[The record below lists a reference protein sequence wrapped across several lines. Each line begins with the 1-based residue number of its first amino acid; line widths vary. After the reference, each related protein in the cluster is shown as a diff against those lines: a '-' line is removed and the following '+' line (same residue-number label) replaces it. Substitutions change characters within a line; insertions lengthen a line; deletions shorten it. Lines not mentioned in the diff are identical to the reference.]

1 MNKKNYIKRTAL
13 PVALFFSMVTLV
25 PALGFQPASAA
36 IDKVQQQSAIK
47 GIVVDEKGEP
57 IIGANVVAEGTTTG
71 TITDIDGVFRLN
83 VSAGTKLK
91 ISFIGFEAKTVVAKN
106 DMRVILVEDATTL
119 QEVEIVAYGVQKKVT
134 MTGAIAS
141 VKSEDLTRTSVG
153 SVANILGGQMTGLTT
168 VQYSGEPGSD
178 AADIFIRGKATW
190 SDAAPLIQV
199 DGVERG
205 MNDIDPNEI
214 ESITILKDA
223 SATAVF
229 GVRGANGVV
238 IVTTKRGKAGK
249 LTVNFKTNAT
259 YSYSPRM
266 PEYVD
271 AVGYANLANEARV
284 VRGKNPIYTNSEIQ
298 LFRSGLDPDLYPNVN
313 WRDVIL
319 NDYVIDNQ
327 HHLSLSGGGTNARY
341 YVSMGIMN
349 QGAVFKQDKSVSKH
363 NTNVDYHQYN
373 FRANVDAN
381 MTKTTLLSLNMET
394 IITKRNSPGYGDNNN
409 ALWSAQ
415 ANLPATIVPVKY
427 SNGTLPSFG
436 RNSDEVS
443 PYVQLNY
450 TGYKISETQATRM
463 NASLN
468 QKLDFITKGL
478 SARGVFSF
486 NYTGYFDQYRT
497 KTPDLYYATGR
508 KQNGALISKRT
519 SSATDMTYSDYRRIA
534 RQYYFEGNINYERI
548 FGEDHRVTG
557 LLNAYRQ
564 ENKDSYLN
572 NDDDDTTL
580 DERIRSIPKRYQAI
594 SARATYSY
602 KDTYMFEFN
611 VGYTGSEQFKKGNRY
626 GWFPAVALG
635 WVPTQYEWTREKLP
649 FLDFFKLR
657 ASLGKVGNDRIK
669 KIRFPYLSTV
679 STDYSS
685 VTWPGSTV
693 GESRVGANDLNWEE
707 TTKMD
712 IGVDLKMF
720 NDKVEL
726 TADIF
731 KDKNKGIFQQR
742 ANIPEEAGFVTNP
755 YTNIG
760 GMESWG
766 FDGNITFNHNF
777 TKDFGMTVRGNW
789 TFARNNVTYWE
800 QSGVVYPY
808 QSFVDVPYGVKRGL
822 ISLGL
827 FKDQADIESS
837 PVQTYSSDVRPGDIK
852 YKDVNGDGV
861 INDDDIVPL
870 SYSNT
875 PTLQYGFAAEFRY
888 KQFTASIFF
897 EGVGKVQYFYGG
909 SGYYPFAW
917 ETRGNVLNIVADQ
930 KNRWTPREYSGDAST
945 ENPNARFPRLTY
957 GENKNNNRESTFWL
971 ADGRYFRL
979 KNIELSYRFTSAWL
993 RDKISVQ
1000 NATLS
1005 LVGENLHV
1013 WDKVKLWDPEQASSN
1028 GAVYPLQRKF
1038 TLQLNVTF

>member
-1 MNKKNYIKRTAL
+1 MNCLKKIMLSVSLLLMA
-13 PVALFFSMVTLV
+13 VSLFAQKDITVSGTVR
-25 PALGFQPASAA
+25 
-36 IDKVQQQSAIK
+36 
-47 GIVVDEKGEP
+47 DEKGETLV
-57 IIGANVVAEGTTTG
+57 GVNVVVKNQPGFG
-71 TITDIDGVFRLN
+71 VVTDLDGKYVIKTQSNEVLIFSFVGYDKQEVAVSGREKIDIVMK
-83 VSAGTKLK
+83 VTS
-91 ISFIGFEAKTVVAKN
+91 EALEEVTVVGA
-106 DMRVILVEDATTL
+106 
-119 QEVEIVAYGVQKKVT
+119 GVQRKASVV
-134 MTGAIAS
+134 GAI
-141 VKSEDLTRTSVG
+141 
-153 SVANILGGQMTGLTT
+153 TT
-168 VQYSGEPGSD
+168 VDVKTMKMPTANLSNALAGNVAGIIAMQQSGEPGENGST
-178 AADIFIRGKATW
+178 FWIRGKSTFGAN
-190 SDAAPLIQV
+190 DGALVLV
-199 DGVERG
+199 DGIER
-205 MNDIDPNEI
+205 DFNEI
-214 ESITILKDA
+214 NAEDIESFSVLKDA
-223 SATAVF
+223 SATAIY
-229 GVRGANGVV
+229 GQRGANGVLL
-238 IVTTKRGKAGK
+238 ITTKKGQEGKVK
-249 LTVNFKTNAT
+249 INFKAEYGNQRPT
-259 YSYSPRM
+259 RM

-271 AVGYANLANEARV
+271 AVNYSQLANEARLT
-284 VRGKNPIYTNSEIQ
+284 RNMEPLYSNEELDIIRY
-298 LFRSGLDPDLYPNVN
+298 GLDPDLYPNVN

-373 FRANVDAN
+373 FRAKVDAN
-381 MTKTTLLSLNMET
+381 MIKTTLLSLNMET

-808 QSFVDVPYGVKRGL
+808 QSFVDVPYGVQRGL

-957 GENKNNNRESTFWL
+957 GENKNNNRASTFWL

>member
-1 MNKKNYIKRTAL
+1 M
-13 PVALFFSMVTLV
+13 
-25 PALGFQPASAA
+25 
-36 IDKVQQQSAIK
+36 
-47 GIVVDEKGEP
+47 
-57 IIGANVVAEGTTTG
+57 
-71 TITDIDGVFRLN
+71 
-83 VSAGTKLK
+83 
-91 ISFIGFEAKTVVAKN
+91 
-106 DMRVILVEDATTL
+106 
-119 QEVEIVAYGVQKKVT
+119 
-134 MTGAIAS
+134 
-141 VKSEDLTRTSVG
+141 
-153 SVANILGGQMTGLTT
+153 
-168 VQYSGEPGSD
+168 
-178 AADIFIRGKATW
+178 
-190 SDAAPLIQV
+190 
-199 DGVERG
+199 
-205 MNDIDPNEI
+205 
-214 ESITILKDA
+214 
-223 SATAVF
+223 
-229 GVRGANGVV
+229 
-238 IVTTKRGKAGK
+238 
-249 LTVNFKTNAT
+249 
-259 YSYSPRM
+259 
-266 PEYVD
+266 
-271 AVGYANLANEARV
+271 
-284 VRGKNPIYTNSEIQ
+284 
-298 LFRSGLDPDLYPNVN
+298 
-313 WRDVIL
+313 
-319 NDYVIDNQ
+319 
-327 HHLSLSGGGTNARY
+327 
-341 YVSMGIMN
+341 
-349 QGAVFKQDKSVSKH
+349 
-363 NTNVDYHQYN
+363 
-373 FRANVDAN
+373 
-381 MTKTTLLSLNMET
+381 
-394 IITKRNSPGYGDNNN
+394 
-409 ALWSAQ
+409 
-415 ANLPATIVPVKY
+415 
-427 SNGTLPSFG
+427 
-436 RNSDEVS
+436 
-443 PYVQLNY
+443 
-450 TGYKISETQATRM
+450 
-463 NASLN
+463 
-468 QKLDFITKGL
+468 
-478 SARGVFSF
+478 
-486 NYTGYFDQYRT
+486 
-497 KTPDLYYATGR
+497 
-508 KQNGALISKRT
+508 
-519 SSATDMTYSDYRRIA
+519 
-534 RQYYFEGNINYERI
+534 
-548 FGEDHRVTG
+548 
-557 LLNAYRQ
+557 
-564 ENKDSYLN
+564 
-572 NDDDDTTL
+572 
-580 DERIRSIPKRYQAI
+580 
-594 SARATYSY
+594 
-602 KDTYMFEFN
+602 
-611 VGYTGSEQFKKGNRY
+611 
-626 GWFPAVALG
+626 
-635 WVPTQYEWTREKLP
+635 
-649 FLDFFKLR
+649 
-657 ASLGKVGNDRIK
+657 GKVGNDRIK

-693 GESRVGANDLNWEE
+693 GETRVGANDLNWEE

-808 QSFVDVPYGVKRGL
+808 QSFIDVPYGVQRGL

-930 KNRWTPREYSGDAST
+930 KNRWIPREYSGDAST

-957 GENKNNNRESTFWL
+957 GENKNNNRASTFWL

-1005 LVGENLHV
+1005 FVGENLHV

>member
-1 MNKKNYIKRTAL
+1 MKRDRLYFSFLCLCCFLFCAL
-13 PVALFFSMVTLV
+13 
-25 PALGFQPASAA
+25 
-36 IDKVQQQSAIK
+36 DVQAQQDYWK
-47 GIVVDEKGEP
+47 GQVKDAVSGEP
-57 IIGANVVAEGTTTG
+57 MIGVSVRVKGTGSG
-71 TITDIDGVFRLN
+71 TITDFDGNF
-83 VSAGTKLK
+83 
-91 ISFIGFEAKTVVAKN
+91 TVKASKG
-106 DMRVILVEDATTL
+106 DILVISYVGYKTLELDLKNKTTL
-119 QEVEIVAYGVQKKVT
+119 GVISLGEDTETLEEVVVVGYGVQKKV
-134 MTGAIAS
+134 S
-141 VKSEDLTRTSVG
+141 SVG
-153 SVANILGGQMTGLTT
+153 SIATAKGDDLLKIGSVNSVSEALQGQM
-168 VQYSGEPGSD
+168 PGVVAINSTSKPG
-178 AADIFIRGKATW
+178 ADKASLLIRGKSTW
-190 SDAAPLIQV
+190 GEADPLVLV
-199 DGVERG
+199 DGIERDF
-205 MNDIDPNEI
+205 NDVDVNEI
-214 ESITILKDA
+214 ESISVLKDA
-223 SATAVF
+223 SATAVY

-808 QSFVDVPYGVKRGL
+808 QSFVDVPYGVQRGL

-957 GENKNNNRESTFWL
+957 GENKNNNRASTFWL

>member
-1 MNKKNYIKRTAL
+1 MEQSIK
-13 PVALFFSMVTLV
+13 SK
-25 PALGFQPASAA
+25 GFEHRLLLIMWGLLLSLSAFA
-36 IDKVQQQSAIK
+36 QQITVK
-47 GIVVDEKGEP
+47 GHVVDATGEP
-57 IIGANVVAEGTTTG
+57 VIGASVIEGKSTNG
-71 TITDIDGVFRLN
+71 TITDIDGNFSLN
-83 VSAGTKLK
+83 VSANSALT
-91 ISFIGFEAKTVVAKN
+91 ISFVGYKTQTVSVNGKTALK
-106 DMRVILVEDATTL
+106 VTL
-119 QEVEIVAYGVQKKVT
+119 QEDTEVLDEVVVVGYGTMKKSDL
-134 MTGAIAS
+134 TGAVS
-141 VKSEDLTRTSVG
+141 SVG
-153 SVANILGGQMTGLTT
+153 VKDIKDSPVANIGQAMQGKVSG
-168 VQYSGEPGSD
+168 VQIIDAGKPGD
-178 AADIFIRGKATW
+178 NVTIKIRGLGTINN
-190 SDAAPLIQV
+190 SNPLVVI
-199 DGVERG
+199 DGIPTDLGLSSLNMADVERV
-205 MNDIDPNEI
+205 DV
-214 ESITILKDA
+214 LKDA
-223 SATAVF
+223 SATAVY

-319 NDYVIDNQ
+319 NDYVINNQ

-349 QGAVFKQDKSVSKH
+349 QGAVFKQDKSASKH

-409 ALWSAQ
+409 ALWAAQ

-436 RNSDEVS
+436 KNSDEVS

-519 SSATDMTYSDYRRIA
+519 WSATDMTYGDYRRIA

-693 GESRVGANDLNWEE
+693 GETRVGANDLNWEE

-808 QSFVDVPYGVKRGL
+808 QSFIDVPYGVQRGL

-930 KNRWTPREYSGDAST
+930 KNRWIPREYSGDAST

-957 GENKNNNRESTFWL
+957 GENKNNNRASTFWL

-1005 LVGENLHV
+1005 FVGENLHV

>member
-1 MNKKNYIKRTAL
+1 MLCAFGALALQAQKN
-13 PVALFFSMVTLV
+13 VT
-25 PALGFQPASAA
+25 GT
-36 IDKVQQQSAIK
+36 
-47 GIVVDEKGEP
+47 VVDQSGAGLPGVSILVKGTTK
-57 IIGANVVAEGTTTG
+57 GTTTDVDG
-71 TITDIDGVFRLN
+71 KFGISVPNGNAILRFTFLGFGAVEQKVDLKKPMTVVMKETSKDLDEVVVVGYQEVRRKDLTGAVGEANLGDILQTPVVSFDQALAGRIAGVQVSSNEGMPGSAFNIVIRGGNSITQDNSPLFVIDGFP
-83 VSAGTKLK
+83 
-91 ISFIGFEAKTVVAKN
+91 
-106 DMRVILVEDATTL
+106 VEDA
-119 QEVEIVAYGVQKKVT
+119 
-134 MTGAIAS
+134 
-141 VKSEDLTRTSVG
+141 
-153 SVANILGGQMTGLTT
+153 
-168 VQYSGEPGSD
+168 D
-178 AADIFIRGKATW
+178 AA
-190 SDAAPLIQV
+190 SLNP
-199 DGVERG
+199 
-205 MNDIDPNEI
+205 NDI
-214 ESITILKDA
+214 ESMNFLKDA

-808 QSFVDVPYGVKRGL
+808 QSFVDVPYGVQRGL

-957 GENKNNNRESTFWL
+957 GENKNNNRASTFWL

>member
-1 MNKKNYIKRTAL
+1 
-13 PVALFFSMVTLV
+13 
-25 PALGFQPASAA
+25 
-36 IDKVQQQSAIK
+36 
-47 GIVVDEKGEP
+47 
-57 IIGANVVAEGTTTG
+57 
-71 TITDIDGVFRLN
+71 
-83 VSAGTKLK
+83 
-91 ISFIGFEAKTVVAKN
+91 
-106 DMRVILVEDATTL
+106 
-119 QEVEIVAYGVQKKVT
+119 
-134 MTGAIAS
+134 
-141 VKSEDLTRTSVG
+141 
-153 SVANILGGQMTGLTT
+153 
-168 VQYSGEPGSD
+168 
-178 AADIFIRGKATW
+178 
-190 SDAAPLIQV
+190 
-199 DGVERG
+199 
-205 MNDIDPNEI
+205 
-214 ESITILKDA
+214 
-223 SATAVF
+223 
-229 GVRGANGVV
+229 
-238 IVTTKRGKAGK
+238 
-249 LTVNFKTNAT
+249 
-259 YSYSPRM
+259 
-266 PEYVD
+266 
-271 AVGYANLANEARV
+271 
-284 VRGKNPIYTNSEIQ
+284 
-298 LFRSGLDPDLYPNVN
+298 
-313 WRDVIL
+313 
-319 NDYVIDNQ
+319 
-327 HHLSLSGGGTNARY
+327 
-341 YVSMGIMN
+341 
-349 QGAVFKQDKSVSKH
+349 
-363 NTNVDYHQYN
+363 
-373 FRANVDAN
+373 
-381 MTKTTLLSLNMET
+381 
-394 IITKRNSPGYGDNNN
+394 
-409 ALWSAQ
+409 
-415 ANLPATIVPVKY
+415 
-427 SNGTLPSFG
+427 
-436 RNSDEVS
+436 
-443 PYVQLNY
+443 
-450 TGYKISETQATRM
+450 M

-519 SSATDMTYSDYRRIA
+519 WSATDMTYGDYRRIA

-693 GESRVGANDLNWEE
+693 GETRVGANDLNWEE

-808 QSFVDVPYGVKRGL
+808 QSFIDVPYGVQRGL

-957 GENKNNNRESTFWL
+957 GENKNNNRPSTFWL

>member
-1 MNKKNYIKRTAL
+1 M

-808 QSFVDVPYGVKRGL
+808 QSFVDVPYGVQRGL

-957 GENKNNNRESTFWL
+957 GENKNNNRPSTFWL

>member
-1 MNKKNYIKRTAL
+1 MKKIISILFILCGIFSSMAYAQGGLTYSGTVIGEDGL
-13 PVALFFSMVTLV
+13 ELIGVSVAV
-25 PALGFQPASAA
+25 
-36 IDKVQQQSAIK
+36 K
-47 GIVVDEKGEP
+47 GTS
-57 IIGANVVAEGTTTG
+57 IGV
-71 TITDIDGVFRLN
+71 ITDLDGKFRLN
-83 VSAGTKLK
+83 NIPPKSTVVFSYV
-91 ISFIGFEAKTVVAKN
+91 GFENK
-106 DMRVILVEDATTL
+106 
-119 QEVEIVAYGVQKKVT
+119 EVKVT
-134 MTGAIAS
+134 ESKERETIVLKQSISSLDEVVVVGRGSQRKVSVVGAI
-141 VKSEDLTRTSVG
+141 TSVDPAQLQVPAT
-153 SVANILGGQMTGLTT
+153 SVSNMLQGRVPGIIGVTR
-168 VQYSGEPGSD
+168 SGEPGNNFSE
-178 AADIFIRGKATW
+178 FWVRGISTFGANA
-190 SDAAPLIQV
+190 SALILI
-199 DGVERG
+199 DGVEG
-205 MNDIDPNEI
+205 DLNTLDPADI
-214 ESITILKDA
+214 ESFSVLKDA
-223 SATAVF
+223 SATAVY

-319 NDYVIDNQ
+319 NDYVINNQ

-349 QGAVFKQDKSVSKH
+349 QGAVFKQDKSASKH

-409 ALWSAQ
+409 ALWAAQ

-436 RNSDEVS
+436 KNSDEVS

-519 SSATDMTYSDYRRIA
+519 WSATDMTYGDYRRIA

-572 NDDDDTTL
+572 NEDDDTTL

-693 GESRVGANDLNWEE
+693 GETRVGANDLNWEE

-808 QSFVDVPYGVKRGL
+808 QSFIDVPYGVQRGL

-852 YKDVNGDGV
+852 YKDVNGDG
-861 INDDDIVPL
+861 IIDSNDRVAIGATTRPNLV
-870 SYSNT
+870 
-875 PTLQYGFAAEFRY
+875 YGFGFSAKWKGLDFNAHFQGAG
-888 KQFTASIFF
+888 KSSFFVKGTTIFMF
-897 EGVGKVQYFYGG
+897 QGG
-909 SGYYPFAW
+909 DGW
-917 ETRGNVLNIVADQ
+917 GNVLKEMAES
-930 KNRWTPREYSGDAST
+930 NRWILG
-945 ENPNARFPRLTY
+945 ENEDPNAEFPRLTY
-957 GENKNNNRESTFWL
+957 GDNKNNYQESN
-971 ADGRYFRL
+971 Y
-979 KNIELSYRFTSAWL
+979 WL
-993 RDKISVQ
+993 RDGSYLRLKTLDIGYTFPKAWVNKIHLNQVRVFFIGTNLLTFSPFKYWDPELGSSDGKKYPLSK
-1000 NATLS
+1000 TLS
-1005 LVGENLHV
+1005 LGVSVNL
-1013 WDKVKLWDPEQASSN
+1013 
-1028 GAVYPLQRKF
+1028 
-1038 TLQLNVTF
+1038 